1 MAMKSKSKVSILNL
15 NPIAVFC
22 ALGFNKKT
30 SVQGVFETIDDLG
43 SLYPQLQHLPKYI
56 GKV

>member
-22 ALGFNKKT
+22 ALGFKKNT
-30 SVQGVFETIDDLG
+30 SAQGVIETIDDLG
-43 SLYPQLQHLPKYI
+43 SLYPQLQHLPAYI
-56 GKV
+56 GRV